1 MGLSGDRT
9 YRTRA
14 VTFVL
19 LQGCVR
25 AEEFRN
31 TNTYALNFF
40 LGGGGGL
47 VGRNSY
53 HADGLVHQSRTLIL
67 SRVCECSLAW
77 VFLEL

>member
-40 LGGGGGL
+40 LGGGVVWL
-47 VGRNSY
+47 VEIHTMLTAWY
-53 HADGLVHQSRTLIL
+53 I
-67 SRVCECSLAW
+67 RVEH
-77 VFLEL
+77 